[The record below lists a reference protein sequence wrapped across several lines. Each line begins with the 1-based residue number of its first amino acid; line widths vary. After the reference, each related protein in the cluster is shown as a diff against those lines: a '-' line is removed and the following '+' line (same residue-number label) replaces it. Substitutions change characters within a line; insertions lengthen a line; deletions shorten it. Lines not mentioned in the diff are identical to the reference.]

1 MSTYTTQLRW
11 ILATLANKTSQRTL
25 GYNDINAI
33 ISTARPLVFSFQ
45 YPYWLT
51 SDKERFETMILRHF
65 YMREIGQES
74 MGLWKLSLEDWLNVE
89 MPYYNK
95 LYEDMALEY
104 DVLSD
109 YNEIRHYDLVKGLG
123 TTKKDTGTISN
134 QSSDSP
140 NYIQK
145 YLDTPQNGI
154 DNLLNGS
161 YLTNATQN
169 TGNGSSQSTNTINT
183 QTTNSG
189 EDTDTYD
196 ETIKGKRGG
205 ASYGALVRE
214 HMDSLVNVDKQ
225 VLAGMEVLF
234 MGIW

>member
-11 ILATLANKTSQRTL
+11 ILAVLAKKTSQRTL
-25 GYNDINAI
+25 GYNDISGI
-33 ISTARPLVFSFQ
+33 IAAARPLVFSFN
-45 YPYWLT
+45 YPYWLA

-74 MGLWKLSLEDWLNVE
+74 MGLWKLSLEDWLCTE

-95 LYEDMALEY
+95 LYAAMALKY

-109 YNEIRHYDLVKGLG
+109 YNETRHYDLTKGMEN
-123 TTKKDTGTISN
+123 TKTDTGTISN
-134 QSSDSP
+134 NSSDST
-140 NYIQK
+140 NSTGK

-154 DNLLNGS
+154 ESLLNGS
-161 YLTNATQN
+161 YLTNASQN
-169 TGNGSSQSTNTINT
+169 TGSGNSQSTNTINT
-183 QTTNSG
+183 QTVNTG
-189 EDTDTYD
+189 ENTDTYD
-196 ETIKGKRGG
+196 ETVKGKRGG

-225 VLAGMEVLF
+225 VLTGMDVLF